1 MMPAHKPEECDLLLI
16 EAMNKGDLDSAM
28 ALYEPK
34 ATYVLDSGEV
44 ITGREA
50 IREAARGFL
59 VLKPKFTIAVKALL
73 SGDAELALT
82 SATWSVTG
90 IDAEGKPF
98 SGSGKSKEVVRRQAD
113 GTWMFVIDNPH
124 GGE

>member
-1 MMPAHKPEECDLLLI
+1 MPARKPEECDLLLI
-16 EAMNKGDLDSAM
+16 EAINQGDLETAV

-44 ITGREA
+44 ITGRA
-50 IREAARGFL
+50 SIREVAQGYLA
-59 VLKPKFTIAVKALL
+59 LKPKFTIDVKALL
-73 SGDAELALT
+73 SGDGDLALT
-82 SATWSVTG
+82 SAAWSVTA

-98 SGSGKSKEVVRRQAD
+98 TSKGKSKEVVRRQAD
-113 GTWMFVIDNPH
+113 GTWLFVIDYPH